1 MKEKFESFPNNY
13 EKLALLQ
20 ELAATLGVKTRDALY
35 DVEDIEEISFQAN
48 EDGATLAERDDA
60 IIVEV
65 VVLYTETLAL
75 VRQRLME
82 WFGVVGYHKVTL
94 IDEETGH
101 FIAVINEHDKPE
113 GWDSQSDMPTTFTI
127 RFTSSF
133 DKWVQSQNTVK

>member
-1 MKEKFESFPNNY
+1 MREKFESFPGDRDRIV
-13 EKLALLQ
+13 LLQ
-20 ELAATLGVKTRDALY
+20 ELAVTLGVKVHDALY
-35 DVEDIEEISFQAN
+35 DVEGIEEVSVQVN
-48 EDGATLAERDDA
+48 EDEVTLEEREDT

-82 WFGVVGYHKVTL
+82 WFGVVGYHKEML
-94 IDEETGH
+94 MDEETGY

-113 GWDSQSDMPTTFTI
+113 GWETQSGMPATFTI

-133 DKWVQSQNTVK
+133 DKWVQDQPES